1 MSFKVYFDNIGIRY
15 IMPEEPGKIPA
26 LLMTLEERERILA
39 EYRNTET
46 ARHLLADSI
55 LRMPGPRND
64 LTQEQRLINLEQT
77 LSTESERQALAE
89 SMANPI
95 QTSLLYQSI
104 GRRFINVDPIE
115 PYQTYEPTPYQIGHI
130 YPVDFIP
137 NEKQEKQQEEVYEPE
152 PEPEISYMQELS
164 MRYANARARKM
175 PMISPQYT
183 ESSYNYLTHLK
194 NEPEEKFDSE
204 TKNSDV
210 VANVKIAPITDAN
223 KNVFKSVTF
232 DKNL

>member
-1 MSFKVYFDNIGIRY
+1 MPFKVYVDNIGIRY

-26 LLMTLEERERILA
+26 LRRTVRISLEERERILA

-152 PEPEISYMQELS
+152 PEPETSYMAMLGMRRRYTKQEAMTIFPEQVKILEKQ
-164 MRYANARARKM
+164 MDEERIFTK
-175 PMISPQYT
+175 
-183 ESSYNYLTHLK
+183 
-194 NEPEEKFDSE
+194 EPIVPE
-204 TKNSDV
+204 TKIQEEGIN
-210 VANVKIAPITDAN
+210 I
-223 KNVFKSVTF
+223 FKSVAF